1 MLDVNTEKFYANQ
14 SAQHTAIRERL
25 GTAYDVNMRWEAKR
39 LKSFL
44 TCKRISFWA
53 PMEMASAGMYYT
65 GVEDSMQC
73 FCCGIVLFCT
83 RLTLTPRE
91 QHLQLNPSCGFI
103 QGKDVGNIAK
113 YEVRVQT
120 SETGQ
125 ESAEAYSTEEARLS
139 SYTNWPFYAKIQ
151 PVHLA
156 SAGFYFTGRR
166 DIVQCFSCAGCLGH
180 WEEND
185 DPWKEHSKWFPE
197 CNFLISKKPPDEIKV
212 LINSYNGFPGFT
224 GKHFLTGVIGS
235 TEPCQPSYTKMSL
248 FQDENVRLES
258 FKKWPSDAKKDTAS
272 IARAGFYYTGRGDIV
287 LCISCAGCVYNWEEN
302 DEPCKEH
309 AKFIPDCPFLLK
321 TETTPE
327 DLKNPDEEKK
337 DVHMKVSDSITYN
350 KFCPVEVMEL
360 RKSLM
365 ELYNNPTFRKSFPFP
380 GSSHVSIDLS
390 LLFAD
395 VFFALKSVTNRT
407 LNVLTLPEIL
417 TDLNDITMI
426 EGEAGSG
433 KSALLRKI
441 AILWASGSCPVLS
454 RFSLVFYISL
464 SSTGREQTM
473 SDIICQQL
481 IGSSTSLTEDS
492 LAEMIKQFKNQVLFL
507 LDDYGMIDSSP
518 ESIEELI
525 KMNHWNRVS
534 LAVTV
539 NPDKGRNLRQYA
551 RTILSI
557 QDFPTCSSIFF
568 LKNLFSHNLSIV
580 DRITNELISTDTLR
594 LVLKSPLFA
603 FCLCVLW
610 VQDPAEKIS
619 GDMMVWKSY
628 LMHVMLR
635 YPTEREKINAV
646 VSSCEEFAIESIFK
660 LRFEFTHEDLR
671 ESAVNVND
679 AVKYKIL
686 SMFTAQRLRPI
697 FKFLHPSF
705 QEFLAGKRM
714 NELLQ
719 SGDATEKERGL
730 SFLQSI
736 NTISKVHGRFFYFL
750 KYTCMHSPETTA
762 MVISH
767 MFSLLES
774 REVFHGQRD
783 KKDIHLQ
790 QHPELKVMDISDNLF
805 KEMDIF
811 KSLINVPGMDSHDY
825 MIEGIL
831 SAAIA
836 IANES
841 NHLPHCV
848 PILLMFLKGKT
859 ISVLL
864 SKPNMRL
871 LGFLHRYPEGLSLM
885 ERMEIHVP
893 QATMGL
899 NLNFLTSESF
909 RSMWPVP
916 TVDEDYYKAFEL
928 SSDLL
933 KRARMPEL
941 DYMGVNIDDLSTL
954 GFTPDIHRIMS
965 LTVKVHGCPVESDN
979 ILVNIMFFCSL
990 STQIDLD
997 LNSCPGFLENLWP
1010 CIDEYKTSI
1019 ASLSITFTKLTV
1031 EDQELITHLTAL
1043 QSLKIIS
1050 MPPPEFVLLN
1060 IQAFKALKEL
1070 VVCCPMDDNKW
1081 EVIDLLSDEFKSM
1094 HNIEKIV
1101 FENIN
1106 MERHAGRLA
1115 SFIEHFHN
1123 LISFKMECKYCPGI
1137 GNIINSLCR
1146 NGKLQELRF
1155 PELLFHNQEIIHL
1168 GSALP
1173 SLRNL
1178 KILEIE
1184 FDYSAKAEPVIAF
1197 VEGLACLEHL
1207 EEFTFPGGDGVRET
1221 MTSFIQ
1227 TLQHMPKLANLTI
1240 QRRLLND
1247 SSLLELAKIIAA
1259 GHLRNLQKLD
1269 LDNNLHITQSGWRDF
1284 FLLLD
1289 NLPKLTVLHIS
1300 RTISHQYVT
1309 DPVTFITLT
1318 QSVSRLHSLETLSML
1333 GWLLDDKDIEM
1344 FDSMKMKHPQS
1355 KVLTLFW
1362 KWTLPFSPVLTK

>member
-337 DVHMKVSDSITYN
+337 DVHMKVS
-350 KFCPVEVMEL
+350 
-360 RKSLM
+360 
-365 ELYNNPTFRKSFPFP
+365 
-380 GSSHVSIDLS
+380 
-390 LLFAD
+390 
-395 VFFALKSVTNRT
+395 
-407 LNVLTLPEIL
+407 
-417 TDLNDITMI
+417 
-426 EGEAGSG
+426 
-433 KSALLRKI
+433 
-441 AILWASGSCPVLS
+441 
-454 RFSLVFYISL
+454 
-464 SSTGREQTM
+464 
-473 SDIICQQL
+473 
-481 IGSSTSLTEDS
+481 
-492 LAEMIKQFKNQVLFL
+492 
-507 LDDYGMIDSSP
+507 
-518 ESIEELI
+518 
-525 KMNHWNRVS
+525 
-534 LAVTV
+534 
-539 NPDKGRNLRQYA
+539 
-551 RTILSI
+551 
-557 QDFPTCSSIFF
+557 
-568 LKNLFSHNLSIV
+568 
-580 DRITNELISTDTLR
+580 
-594 LVLKSPLFA
+594 
-603 FCLCVLW
+603 
-610 VQDPAEKIS
+610 
-619 GDMMVWKSY
+619 
-628 LMHVMLR
+628 
-635 YPTEREKINAV
+635 
-646 VSSCEEFAIESIFK
+646 
-660 LRFEFTHEDLR
+660 
-671 ESAVNVND
+671 
-679 AVKYKIL
+679 
-686 SMFTAQRLRPI
+686 
-697 FKFLHPSF
+697 
-705 QEFLAGKRM
+705 
-714 NELLQ
+714 
-719 SGDATEKERGL
+719 
-730 SFLQSI
+730 
-736 NTISKVHGRFFYFL
+736 
-750 KYTCMHSPETTA
+750 
-762 MVISH
+762 
-767 MFSLLES
+767 
-774 REVFHGQRD
+774 
-783 KKDIHLQ
+783 
-790 QHPELKVMDISDNLF
+790 
-805 KEMDIF
+805 
-811 KSLINVPGMDSHDY
+811 
-825 MIEGIL
+825 
-831 SAAIA
+831 
-836 IANES
+836 
-841 NHLPHCV
+841 
-848 PILLMFLKGKT
+848 
-859 ISVLL
+859 
-864 SKPNMRL
+864 
-871 LGFLHRYPEGLSLM
+871 
-885 ERMEIHVP
+885 
-893 QATMGL
+893 
-899 NLNFLTSESF
+899 
-909 RSMWPVP
+909 
-916 TVDEDYYKAFEL
+916 
-928 SSDLL
+928 
-933 KRARMPEL
+933 
-941 DYMGVNIDDLSTL
+941 
-954 GFTPDIHRIMS
+954 
-965 LTVKVHGCPVESDN
+965 
-979 ILVNIMFFCSL
+979 
-990 STQIDLD
+990 
-997 LNSCPGFLENLWP
+997 
-1010 CIDEYKTSI
+1010 
-1019 ASLSITFTKLTV
+1019 
-1031 EDQELITHLTAL
+1031 
-1043 QSLKIIS
+1043 
-1050 MPPPEFVLLN
+1050 EFVLLN